1 MYKIIKKCRIC
12 KSSKLKLFFKLGK
25 HQPANSLK
33 KKLGTIIP
41 SVPLNL
47 IFCKD
52 CKTVQL
58 NATADPKALFE
69 DYVWVTGTSD
79 GAKNYSKIFYKNL
92 IKRIPKLN
100 KKNKIYEIASNDG
113 TFLKNFKRN
122 GYNVI
127 GIDPAKNISKIANEN
142 GIKTLPIFFNTKN
155 SDLIKKKFGEGSLIF
170 ARNVIPHVENIHSI
184 FGGIKN
190 ILNKEGT
197 LVIEF
202 HYSNKIL
209 NELHYDSIYHEH
221 IFYFSLKTLI
231 SALKEYKLFPF
242 DLFKSPI
249 SGGSLVLFFSKKKKT
264 FSNQLQKALFKEKKS
279 KINSYKNWKKFSKQS
294 SEHSKNLKI
303 VLQEIKKKYKI
314 FGYGASARSSTLL
327 NYTGINNSL
336 IDFIIDKNP
345 LKNLKYTAGSN
356 IKIIVPNSAKNKIK
370 RYNYCILL
378 AWNFKEEIIK
388 DLKKL
393 KFKGKVIIPLPRK
406 TKIINV

>member
-33 KKLGTIIP
+33 KKLSTRIP

-58 NATADPKALFE
+58 NATADPKVLFE

-122 GYNVI
+122 GYSVV

-142 GIKTLPIFFNTKN
+142 GIKTLPIFFNTEN
-155 SDLIKKKFGEGSLIF
+155 SDLIKKKFGEGSLVF

-190 ILNKEGT
+190 ILNEEGT

-242 DLFKSPI
+242 DVFKSPI
-249 SGGSLVLFFSKKKKT
+249 SGGSLVLFFSKKKKA
-264 FSNQLQKALFKEKKS
+264 FSNQLQKALVKEKKS
-279 KINSYKNWKKFSKQS
+279 EINSFKNWNKFSKKS
-294 SEHSKNLKI
+294 SEHSKNLKL
-303 VLQEIKKKYKI
+303 VLQEIKKKIKFLAMELQRGVQRYSI
-314 FGYGASARSSTLL
+314 ILE
-327 NYTGINNSL
+327 L
-336 IDFIIDKNP
+336 I
-345 LKNLKYTAGSN
+345 
-356 IKIIVPNSAKNKIK
+356 
-370 RYNYCILL
+370 IL
-378 AWNFKEEIIK
+378 
-388 DLKKL
+388 
-393 KFKGKVIIPLPRK
+393 
-406 TKIINV
+406 